1 MNKIKYI
8 HAISAFS
15 FGINNVNRGEDGIQK
30 QIPQL
35 NRSYISGD
43 KILYCINETVRSLNN
58 DDPNKNNTYL
68 SSGDKRSDNIE
79 NDIAS
84 DMNGYMLTNEK
95 DNESTDEKD
104 KTSVKRKNKSSAKG
118 KDNEKNGASTRC
130 GIVNTASVLSSVT
143 RDDLFNF
150 KMRFNTDGTSHMPI
164 NETLSVNDEYLI
176 PFKINKIADISF
188 DLNNRTYVNDEVE
201 RKRRINLY
209 LNGFVNLQGLAC
221 QHNATVNN
229 MATYVKYVI
238 SSTEN
243 IPLLTLNQ
251 HTDTDLMRYKQN
263 TQLIDY
269 QVSKGN
275 AVIFEGGVDPITNQP
290 CRMNVIEAMEA
301 AQKFISENR
310 LDTHDC

>member
-1 MNKIKYI
+1 MEKIKYI
-8 HAISAFS
+8 HTISAFS

-30 QIPQL
+30 QVPQL

-43 KILYCINETVRSLNN
+43 KILFCVNETVRSLNN
-58 DDPNKNNTYL
+58 DDPNKKETYL
-68 SSGDKRSDNIE
+68 STGDKRSSDIE

-84 DMNGYMLTNEK
+84 DMNGYMEVK
-95 DNESTDEKD
+95 KKD
-104 KTSVKRKNKSSAKG
+104 KGDTT
-118 KDNEKNGASTRC
+118 TRN
-130 GIVNTASVLSSVT
+130 GIVNTTSVLSSVV
-143 RDDLFNF
+143 RDELFNF

-209 LNGFVNLQGLAC
+209 LNGFINLQGLAC

>member
-1 MNKIKYI
+1 MGKIKYI

-43 KILYCINETVRSLNN
+43 KILFCVNETVRSLNN
-58 DDPNKNNTYL
+58 DDPNKNATYL
-68 SSGDKRSDNIE
+68 SPGDKRSGDIE
-79 NDIAS
+79 HDIAS
-84 DMNGYMLTNEK
+84 DMNGYMETK
-95 DNESTDEKD
+95 KKD
-104 KTSVKRKNKSSAKG
+104 KGET
-118 KDNEKNGASTRC
+118 STRR
-130 GIVNTASVLSSVT
+130 GIVSTTSVLSSVV
-143 RDDLFNF
+143 RDELFNF
-150 KMRFNTDGTSHMPI
+150 KMRFSTEGTSHMPI

-188 DLNNRTYVNDEVE
+188 DLNKQVYVNDEAE

-209 LNGFVNLQGLAC
+209 LNGFINLQGLAC

-229 MATYVKYVI
+229 IATYVKYII

-243 IPLLTLNQ
+243 IPLLTFNQ
-251 HTDTDLMRYKQN
+251 HSEVDMQRYEQN
-263 TQLIDY
+263 LQLINY

-275 AVIFEGGVDPITNQP
+275 AIIFEGGIDPITNKP
-290 CRMNVIEAMEA
+290 CDMNVIEAMEA
-301 AQKFISENR
+301 AQKFIIENQ

>member
-1 MNKIKYI
+1 MEKIKYI
-8 HAISAFS
+8 HTISAFS

-30 QIPQL
+30 QVPQL

-43 KILYCINETVRSLNN
+43 KILFCVNETVRSLNN
-58 DDPNKNNTYL
+58 DDPNKKETYL
-68 SSGDKRSDNIE
+68 STGDKRSSDIE

-84 DMNGYMLTNEK
+84 DMNGYMEVK
-95 DNESTDEKD
+95 KKD
-104 KTSVKRKNKSSAKG
+104 KGDTT
-118 KDNEKNGASTRC
+118 TRN
-130 GIVNTASVLSSVT
+130 GIVNTTSVLSSVV
-143 RDDLFNF
+143 RDELFNF

-188 DLNNRTYVNDEVE
+188 DLNSRTYVNDEVE

-209 LNGFVNLQGLAC
+209 LNGFINLQGLAC

>member
-1 MNKIKYI
+1 MEKIKYI
-8 HAISAFS
+8 HTISAFS

-30 QIPQL
+30 QVPQL

-43 KILYCINETVRSLNN
+43 KILFCVNETVRSLNN
-58 DDPNKNNTYL
+58 DDPNKKETYL
-68 SSGDKRSDNIE
+68 STGDKRSSDIE

-84 DMNGYMLTNEK
+84 DMNGYMEVK
-95 DNESTDEKD
+95 KKD
-104 KTSVKRKNKSSAKG
+104 KGDTT
-118 KDNEKNGASTRC
+118 TRN
-130 GIVNTASVLSSVT
+130 GIVNTTSVLSSVV
-143 RDDLFNF
+143 RDELFNF